1 MFGIERRRQE
11 VSPPADARGL
21 EDLVLR
27 DPAGHDVR
35 LGDRW
40 AQRPATLVFLR
51 HYGCTFC
58 RDHAVRLDADREA
71 FAQAGAPLTVI
82 GQGTPANAAWFR
94 DEFGLGMDLLVDTDR
109 LSYKAAGTKVA
120 TFMELLG
127 PSQIARGLRRGR
139 ESGVRQGKTVGHP
152 AQLGGLMLVTP
163 GGDVPWT
170 HLSDDAGDYPPNSEV
185 VEAVRGAL
193 AG

>member
-1 MFGIERRRQE
+1 MFGIELRRQE
-11 VSPPADARGL
+11 VNPPADARAL
-21 EDLVLR
+21 EEIVLR

-35 LGDRW
+35 LGDVW
-40 AQRPATLVFLR
+40 AQEPATLVFLR

-58 RDHAVRLDADREA
+58 RDHAARLNEDRES
-71 FAQAGAPLTVI
+71 FDEVGAPLTVI

-109 LSYKAAGTKVA
+109 LAYRAAGTKMA

-127 PSQIARGLRRGR
+127 PSQVIRGLRRGR
-139 ESGVRQGKTVGHP
+139 DSGVRQGRTVGHP

-163 GGDVPWT
+163 EGEVPWT

-185 VEAVRGAL
+185 VDAVRGAL